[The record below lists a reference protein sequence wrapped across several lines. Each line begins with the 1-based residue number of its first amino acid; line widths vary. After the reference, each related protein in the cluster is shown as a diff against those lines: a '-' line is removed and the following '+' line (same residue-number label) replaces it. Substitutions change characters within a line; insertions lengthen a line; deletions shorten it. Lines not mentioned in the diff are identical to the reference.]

1 MSDKRL
7 SDPLEL
13 VRRCIMK
20 NLARWIVISNLLLVI
35 LSGCASRQAAR
46 AAPAVQ
52 GPDKFTIVHLSTSDG
67 QLPDLLKVEAQKA
80 SGMGRHPFVEFYA
93 DWCPPCNS
101 LKASMGDARMIDAYT
116 GTYIIQLNLDEWQ
129 NKLAGTNLPVGAI
142 PAFFELDATGTPTG
156 RTITGA

>member
-1 MSDKRL
+1 
-7 SDPLEL
+7 
-13 VRRCIMK
+13 MK
-20 NLARWIVISNLLLVI
+20 NLARWIVISTVLLVI
-35 LSGCASRQAAR
+35 LSACASRQAEP
-46 AAPAVQ
+46 AAQAA
-52 GPDKFTIVHLSTSDG
+52 DKFTIVHLSTSDG
-67 QLPDLLKVEAQKA
+67 QLPDLLKAEAQKA
-80 SGMGRHPFVEFYA
+80 TGMGRHPFVEFYA